1 LAKSGPKNPY
11 KDGPLGV
18 IQEGAYAD
26 MILVEGNPVNDMTV
40 LGDYD
45 RNIPIVI
52 KDGKIFK
59 NTL

>member
-1 LAKSGPKNPY
+1 
-11 KDGPLGV
+11 V

-45 RNIPIVI
+45 KNIPVVI